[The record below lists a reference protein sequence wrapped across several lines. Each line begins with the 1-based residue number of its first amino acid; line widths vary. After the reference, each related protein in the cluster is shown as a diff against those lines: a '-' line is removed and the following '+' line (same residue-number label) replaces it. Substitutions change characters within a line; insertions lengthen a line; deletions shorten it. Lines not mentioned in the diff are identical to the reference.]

1 MLGIIKFLFKHSHS
15 LIQSVIVFD
24 TITND
29 REQRFDNIGYLLILF
44 FVKFTLF
51 IEIIDRLVAELDIH
65 VYYVLIVAHFFC
77 ASYTFFYFYII
88 IIEQFEFWGCLH
100 VHN

>member
-1 MLGIIKFLFKHSHS
+1 MLGIIKFFFKHSHS

-65 VYYVLIVAHFFC
+65 VYYVLIVAHFGGVQVILF
-77 ASYTFFYFYII
+77 SIFI
-88 IIEQFEFWGCLH
+88 L
-100 VHN
+100 